1 LITPRL
7 PSLTRWVAGPARA
20 VARQLARELSE
31 DRVTGLAAETAFFI
45 VLSVFPGLVMLASA
59 LGSLDLVLG
68 SDVAAEGK
76 RVVVEFL
83 RRILTERASQTVE
96 VVQDLFIEQRSGLI
110 TISLLFSLWALMRGF
125 AAVIRALNLAYD
137 IEEARTW
144 IRQRLVAAVLSVGSV
159 AVGALMLAAFV
170 AGPLLGGGQ
179 ALAEAL
185 GLGDTFASAWA
196 IVRWPI
202 AFGLVVLWA
211 AAVYLFAPNRK
222 SHLSQE
228 LPGAALTAVF
238 GLAASAALNLY
249 VRLAAAANP
258 VLGSLG
264 GGMILLLWLYLL
276 SLGLLI
282 GGELNAVLR
291 DRSRNPLLSAPR
303 P

>member
-1 LITPRL
+1 
-7 PSLTRWVAGPARA
+7 VRA
-20 VARQLARELSE
+20 VARELAREISE

-68 SDVAAEGK
+68 SEVAAEGE

-83 RRILTERASQTVE
+83 HRILTERASQAVE
-96 VVQDLFIEQRSGLI
+96 VVQDLFIEQRRGVI
-110 TISLLFSLWALMRGF
+110 TISLLFSLWAVMRGF

-137 IEEARTW
+137 LEEARPW
-144 IRQRLVAAVLSVGSV
+144 IRQRLVAAVLSLGSV
-159 AVGALMLAAFV
+159 VVGALMLAAFV

-179 ALAEAL
+179 AFAEAL
-185 GLGDTFASAWA
+185 GLGETFASAWA
-196 IVRWPI
+196 VVRWPI

-211 AAVYLFAPNRK
+211 AAVYLFGPNRK

-238 GLAASAALNLY
+238 GLAASAALNVYL
-249 VRLAAAANP
+249 RLVAAANP

-264 GGMILLLWLYLL
+264 GGVILLLWLYLL

-282 GGELNAVLR
+282 GGELNAVLAR
-291 DRSRNPLLSAPR
+291 ERGRGPRADSRKFR
-303 P
+303 GR

>member
-1 LITPRL
+1 
-7 PSLTRWVAGPARA
+7 
-20 VARQLARELSE
+20 
-31 DRVTGLAAETAFFI
+31 
-45 VLSVFPGLVMLASA
+45 
-59 LGSLDLVLG
+59 
-68 SDVAAEGK
+68 
-76 RVVVEFL
+76 
-83 RRILTERASQTVE
+83 
-96 VVQDLFIEQRSGLI
+96 
-110 TISLLFSLWALMRGF
+110 MRGF

-137 IEEARTW
+137 LEEARPW
-144 IRQRLVAAVLSVGSV
+144 IRQRLVAAVLSLGSV

-179 ALAEAL
+179 ALAEVL

-211 AAVYLFAPNRK
+211 AAVYLLGPNRK

-228 LPGAALTAVF
+228 LPGAVLTALF
-238 GLAASAALNLY
+238 GLAASAALNVYL
-249 VRLAAAANP
+249 RLVAAANP

-291 DRSRNPLLSAPR
+291 DRRRKPLLPAL
-303 P
+303 